1 MSGHERAQERP
12 IDGMAE
18 RSKRKDHLQDRLL
31 QTNRCQWKETEGK
44 KGQNSCPWL
53 TFLVGG
59 CMEALSGCAGRFSG
73 RFAAIL
79 DDECLYIPACPAVTF
94 RTAGRGMVDEALKE
108 KLNGPL

>member
-1 MSGHERAQERP
+1 
-12 IDGMAE
+12 
-18 RSKRKDHLQDRLL
+18 
-31 QTNRCQWKETEGK
+31 
-44 KGQNSCPWL
+44 
-53 TFLVGG
+53 
-59 CMEALSGCAGRFSG
+59 MEALSGCAGRFSG